1 MTANASDYN
10 SIDELITGEVNKS
23 IHIECSRGA
32 SREALQSVRACYQ
45 KKRCAFYLESDKGF
59 DRDTVRSYLKFF
71 ARLAG
76 GTISAQEAM
85 DHFGLSDKARCAVL
99 KLTAEQRAL
108 MNFARMSLFE
118 PEVVF
123 CERPLLEL
131 GPEARSLVLN
141 WMASETTK
149 GTVFI
154 TVGEPLREAL
164 LMPGDAWWEEEG
176 RFFPAQI
183 EDDSD
188 ISQGNSDETHNIS
201 GEAQEPQGKSNKTQ
215 GNYGESQGESNK
227 AQGNSDNLKSKNA
240 KPQGNSAAADND
252 SEDEV
257 FFAGDEVR
265 VYKVQA
271 KSGSSTLLFDPRE
284 IDFIESSNRQNY
296 VSVRG
301 ELYQTPSTLDELE
314 AELTRFGFFRCH
326 RSYIVNV
333 QRVTKVERFTRNSFN
348 LTLSDVAHSSI
359 PLAKGRAEEM
369 RATLGMK

>member
-10 SIDELITGEVNKS
+10 SIDELINGEVNKS
-23 IHIECSRGA
+23 IHIECSR
-32 SREALQSVRACYQ
+32 STTREALQSVRACYH
-45 KKRCAFYLESDKGF
+45 KKRCAFFLESDKGF

-85 DHFGLSDKARCAVL
+85 NHFGLSDKARCAVL

-141 WMASETTK
+141 WMASETDR
-149 GTVFI
+149 GTIFI

-176 RFFPAQI
+176 RFFPAQT

-188 ISQGNSDETHNIS
+188 K
-201 GEAQEPQGKSNKTQ
+201 PQSRTGKSQ
-215 GNYGESQGESNK
+215 
-227 AQGNSDNLKSKNA
+227 D
-240 KPQGNSAAADND
+240 NSAAPSDNN
-252 SEDEV
+252 SEDEI

-333 QRVTKVERFTRNSFN
+333 QRVAKVERFTRNSFN